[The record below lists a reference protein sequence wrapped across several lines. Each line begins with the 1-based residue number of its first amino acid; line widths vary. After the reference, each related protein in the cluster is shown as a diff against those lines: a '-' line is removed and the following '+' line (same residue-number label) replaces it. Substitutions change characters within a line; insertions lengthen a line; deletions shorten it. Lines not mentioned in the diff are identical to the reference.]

1 MAARTRIKGHKLST
15 EWNRER
21 GVESSTTGTCICGNW
36 EESCSSQSEVRF
48 EYREH
53 LASVE
58 RRQKAAT

>member
-1 MAARTRIKGHKLST
+1 MGARTRIKGHKLTT

-21 GVESSTTGTCICGNW
+21 GDESSTTGTCLCGDW

-58 RRQKAAT
+58 RKLAAA